1 MSDRIDER
9 VIAVIAESQHL
20 ARESVTLDSTLEE
33 LGIDSLGTLDVVF
46 ELETE
51 FGVTLLDADALVVRT
66 VRQAV
71 ELLESVA
78 PAAGSTAASAQ
89 V

>member
-9 VIAVIAESQHL
+9 VIAVIAESQHI

-33 LGIDSLGTLDVVF
+33 LGIDSLGALDVVF
-46 ELETE
+46 GLENE
-51 FGVTLLDADALVVRT
+51 FGVTLSDADALVLRT

-71 ELLESVA
+71 ELLERVA
-78 PAAGSTAASAQ
+78 PAARPTAAVARG
-89 V
+89 

>member
-9 VIAVIAESQHL
+9 VITVIAESQHL
-20 ARESVTLDSTLEE
+20 ARERVTLDSTLEE

-46 ELETE
+46 GLETE
-51 FGVTLLDADALVVRT
+51 FGVTLSDADALVVRT

-71 ELLESVA
+71 ELLERVA
-78 PAAGSTAASAQ
+78 PTVESPAAAARG
-89 V
+89 